1 MPNFEWDSE
10 KNKKNLLKHNVDF
23 REAQEIFDD
32 ENAIEKLGTF
42 RDEPRIIRIGKTTA
56 KLILTVVYTMRD
68 VVVRLISARQA
79 SKEER
84 NAYLENRFKNQHE
97 DEN

>member
-1 MPNFEWDSE
+1 MPTFEWDPE
-10 KNKKNLLKHNVDF
+10 KNKKNLSKHNVDF
-23 REAQEIFDD
+23 REAQEIYDD
-32 ENAIEKLGTF
+32 KNAIEKLGTF

-56 KLILTVVYTMRD
+56 KFILVVVYTMRD

-84 NAYLENRFKNQHE
+84 NAYLENSFKQQK